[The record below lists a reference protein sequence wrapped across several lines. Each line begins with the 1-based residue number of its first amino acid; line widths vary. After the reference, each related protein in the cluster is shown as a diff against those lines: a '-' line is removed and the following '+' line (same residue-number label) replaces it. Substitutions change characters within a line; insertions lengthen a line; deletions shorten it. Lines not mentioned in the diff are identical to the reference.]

1 MKRALGSLSILLASA
16 GASHAQEIDLADIF
30 LGRGDPQTN
39 EFLNMIFGPLFP
51 VSDELAGAEETL
63 VSSLIGNFN
72 VLFFAIGALLFVYNV
87 VVAVT
92 ETAHDGS
99 AFGNRHSSLW
109 APLRTLLAA
118 ALLIPVAHG
127 YNGVQYGIAYVVNA
141 GTATASFFWD
151 EAVDGIIADRMPV
164 AAPDYVSQ
172 DAQFIQALYRME
184 ICMAAYNVEVGKG
197 GDLEEMMSGWVANRS
212 PAVYLYSLSGSQGAC
227 GKITL
232 PGESGGFER
241 VATAAGTTYADWEAG
256 MKSAISA
263 MQLEIGSRARTV
275 AGEATARRP
284 LPEPAN
290 LDGLLTQ
297 WRQAHQAIMAPLV
310 QKTNELAS
318 QAAEEALTETGVRAG
333 TMDTGLAA
341 NLKNGGW
348 SQAGFYYQLIA
359 RFSADAA
366 AVQRMMPEMT
376 PGDAIGASANPLG
389 QTFSSVRTQMGSSW
403 NPFNDGSSVAKE
415 FLSEIANTYNIT
427 VGWWNESVARSGIRA
442 FTNEQQAFADTGGD
456 MSNYMPSAG
465 DMFHYFKFLNPVN
478 GDGDPMI
485 ALVTLGNGLA
495 SACVAA
501 LAGLGVLAAIPLVGN
516 SILFIGQV
524 LGWIISGTALAGAFL
539 AFILPMVPTVMWVIA
554 VSAFFLL
561 VVEAIFA
568 GPLWAIAH
576 LTMDNEGMSG
586 RAARRGYTM
595 VLALFLTPLLMLMGF
610 IVGMVIFRITG
621 TLINGGFYYALTSAQ
636 SLSADS
642 WLSPIWFIGIFVVI
656 LFLGFVYVIIL
667 ERSFSLIAEFP
678 GRMFRWFDNIGDDL
692 DSKSAERTRVAAL
705 GTASATGQAGRAL
718 GSKGQGALSG
728 PKAGGG
734 AEPKQIGRDA

>member
-51 VSDELAGAEETL
+51 VTGELAGAEETL
-63 VSSLIGNFN
+63 VSMLIGNFN

-109 APLRTLLAA
+109 VPLRTLLAA

-151 EAVDGIIADRMPV
+151 EAVDAIIEDRIPV

-184 ICMAAYNVEVGKG
+184 ICKEAYNVEVGKA
-197 GDLEEMMSGWVANRS
+197 GDLEQMVGGWVPGRS
-212 PAVYLYSLSGSQGAC
+212 PAVYLYSLSGRQGTC
-227 GKITL
+227 GTINL
-232 PGESGGFER
+232 PGETGGFER
-241 VATAAGTTYADWEAG
+241 VANAAGTTYAQWEAG
-256 MKSAISA
+256 MKAAISA
-263 MQLEIGSRARTV
+263 LQTKMQKSAYDV
-275 AGEATARRP
+275 AEAAGLRNE
-284 LPEPAN
+284 LPQSAD
-290 LDGLLTQ
+290 LKALLTE
-297 WRQAHQAIMAPLV
+297 WRVAHQAILAPLV
-310 QKTNELAS
+310 DKTDELAS
-318 QAAEEALTETGVRAG
+318 QAATDSLTETGVQ
-333 TMDTGLAA
+333 TSSMDTQLAG
-341 NLKNGGW
+341 NLKSGGW

-366 AVQRMMPEMT
+366 AVQRMMPEME
-376 PGDAIGASANPLG
+376 PGDAIGASANPG
-389 QTFSSVRTQMGSSW
+389 GATFNSVRTQMTSWW
-403 NPFNDGSSVAKE
+403 NPFSDPNSSAAE
-415 FLSEIANTYNIT
+415 FLSEITNTYNIS
-427 VGWWNESVARSGIRA
+427 VGWWNESVTRSGLRA
-442 FTNEQQAFADTGGD
+442 FTNERQVFADSGGD
-456 MSNYMPSAG
+456 MTNYLPSAG
-465 DMFHYFKFLNPVN
+465 TMFQAFEYLNPI
-478 GDGDPMI
+478 DGNDDPLLS
-485 ALVTLGNGLA
+485 LVTLGNVLA
-495 SACVAA
+495 TACVTA
-501 LAGLGVLAAIPLVGN
+501 LLALGALAAIPIAGN
-516 SILFIGQV
+516 AVLFIGQV

-539 AFILPMVPTVMWVIA
+539 SFILPMIPTVMWVIA

-595 VLALFLTPLLMLMGF
+595 LLALFLTPLLMLMGF

-642 WLSPIWFIGIFVVI
+642 WLSPIWFIGIFIVV

-667 ERSFSLIAEFP
+667 ERSFSLIGEFP
-678 GRMFRWFDNIGDDL
+678 GRVFRWFDNIGDDL
-692 DSKSAERTRVAAL
+692 DSKTAERTRVAAL
-705 GTASATGQAGRAL
+705 GTASATGQVGRAL
-718 GSKGQGALSG
+718 GSKGQGTLQG
-728 PKAGGG
+728 PKPDAGSK
-734 AEPKQIGRDA
+734 PKQIGRDA